1 MSTRPIRNGITVLI
15 GDDDVAVRGSVVDL
29 VAPRGF
35 RILTAGRGA
44 DALRLLLCEA
54 VDFSILDFEMPDMT
68 GVEVLQ
74 RYLAGAWIGGPSG
87 PPLRAERRSLPTIFM
102 SANPDRAVRSACE
115 SVGTTFLDK
124 PISADSLQ
132 RAVDRLLQDHLL

>member
-1 MSTRPIRNGITVLI
+1 MSTRPIPRRITVLI
-15 GDDDVAVRGSVVDL
+15 GDDDVGVRGSVVDL

-35 RILTAGRGA
+35 RILTAGCGRE
-44 DALRLLLCEA
+44 ALRLLLSEP

-74 RYLAGAWIGGPSG
+74 RYLAGAWIGSPSG
-87 PPLRAERRSLPTIFM
+87 PPLRTSRPAVPTIFM
-102 SANPDRAVRSACE
+102 SASPERAVRSACE

-124 PISADSLQ
+124 PITAERLQ
-132 RAVDRLLQDHLL
+132 RAVDRLIETYLL